1 MYLAASNGAAGGGLV
16 ITLLVLALAVVA
28 IVAQWKMF
36 EKAGEPGWG
45 CIIPIYNFY
54 LMCKIGG
61 KPGWWVL
68 LMLIPF
74 VNFVVLVLVLIGVAK
89 GFGKGG
95 GFALGMI
102 VLPFVFFCLLGFGDA
117 TYNRSLA
124 V

>member
-1 MYLAASNGAAGGGLV
+1 MFLAANNGAAFGGLIAV
-16 ITLLVLALAVVA
+16 IALALTVVA

-61 KPGWWVL
+61 KPGWWVV
-68 LMLIPF
+68 LMLVPI
-74 VNFVVLVLVLIGVAK
+74 VQIVVLVLVLLGVAK
-89 GFGKGG
+89 GFGKGT
-95 GFALGMI
+95 GFAIGMI

-117 TYNRSLA
+117 TYDRSRA

>member
-1 MYLAASNGAAGGGLV
+1 MFLAANNGAAFGGLIAV
-16 ITLLVLALAVVA
+16 VALALTVVA

-68 LMLIPF
+68 LMLVPI
-74 VNFVVLVLVLIGVAK
+74 VQIVVLVLVLLGVAK
-89 GFGKGG
+89 GFGKGT
-95 GFALGMI
+95 GFAVGMI

-117 TYNRSLA
+117 TYDRSLA